1 MNTAKLFSLKPH
13 PFSMIFPAAHGQ
25 DRQHLL
31 ESVRKLKRLR
41 FPVIVFENMILDGN
55 QRLSV
60 CREARIEPKFTVFE
74 GTAAQAL
81 DMVWDLNMARR
92 QLNASEKAT
101 AVAKATLMFE
111 SGDRSDL
118 SASGQVTDK
127 LAKKAGVGRSTVY
140 DAKTVLRHG
149 TNNEIKALE
158 TGEAK
163 AKPLA
168 AAIRKREAG
177 ATGTSDLLDENG
189 VSIPIGAREYWNRR
203 PEANNVLNQIRAA
216 KGQVKKLLA
225 DDPMWAEVNLNGVL
239 ADLGS
244 ASNRFAAA
252 VPAYVCP
259 YCKGKAEN
267 CKSCKGRG
275 VVSKFMWSMMP
286 EEIKNKPF

>member
-1 MNTAKLFSLKPH
+1 MNTAKLFSMKPH
-13 PFSMIFPAAHGQ
+13 PFSMIFPSAHGQ

-31 ESVRKLKRLR
+31 ESVKRLKRLR
-41 FPVIVFENMILDGN
+41 YPVIVFEGLILDGN

-60 CREARIEPKFTVFE
+60 CREARIEPKFIVFE
-74 GTAAQAL
+74 GSSREAL

-101 AVAKATLMFE
+101 AVAKATLAYE
-111 SGDRSDL
+111 CGRPSKL
-118 SASGQVTDK
+118 SASGQLTDE
-127 LAKKAGVGRSTVY
+127 LAEKAGVGRSTVY
-140 DAKTVLRHG
+140 DAKKVLREG
-149 TNNEIKALE
+149 TPEEVEALE
-158 TGEAK
+158 SGEAK

-168 AAIRKREAG
+168 AAIRAREKQSVNG
-177 ATGTSDLLDENG
+177 AVDDNG
-189 VSIPIGAREYWNRR
+189 HTIPKSALEYWNRR
-203 PEANNVLNQIRAA
+203 PEALDILLRIRSV

-252 VPAYVCP
+252 VPDYVCP
-259 YCKGKAEN
+259 YCKGQAEN

-286 EEIKNKPF
+286 EEVKNKPF

>member
-13 PFSMIFPAAHGQ
+13 PFSMIFPSAHGQ

-31 ESVRKLKRLR
+31 ESVKKLKRLR

-74 GTAAQAL
+74 GTSAQAL

-111 SGDRSDL
+111 QGDRTDLVASD
-118 SASGQVTDK
+118 QVTTK
-127 LAKKAGVGRSTVY
+127 LAAKAGVGMTTVKA
-140 DAKTVLRHG
+140 AKTVLRHG

-168 AAIRKREAG
+168 KIIRDRGKEMAGGIPVDDAGTAIPKSA
-177 ATGTSDLLDENG
+177 L
-189 VSIPIGAREYWNRR
+189 EYWNRK

-244 ASNRFAAA
+244 AANRFAAA

-267 CKSCKGRG
+267 CKSCKSRG
-275 VVSKFMWSMMP
+275 VVSAFLWKMIP